1 MAVLKIH
8 VIRQR
13 LDKRVAYVQNTE
25 KTACSGFHS
34 LHGIKDTLT
43 SAFNCS
49 CEVAYT
55 QMLETKRHFKKTD
68 KVQGFHFIQSFKPG
82 EVTPEQAHQLG
93 CEFIKRCFANDYEVV
108 IGTHTDR
115 AHIHNHII
123 VNSVSF
129 VDGHKYQSTPAT
141 FYELRGISDEI
152 CKAHGLSVIQNPSV
166 KAGKHYAEWRAEK
179 ENRPT
184 LRSMIRE
191 DIDVILAQARTM
203 DDFWNMLRGRGYEIR
218 INEKRKYV
226 TIRHPNGERFIRLKS
241 LGEDYTP
248 RQLAVRIAA
257 QRGNIVNNLERVK
270 QQRQQL
276 HQRKKYQVRPHTRA
290 PKQRKKLKGFRA
302 LYWRYLYMLGKVKKR
317 KAPRKVRG
325 EIMSEL
331 KKLDRYTKQYYFL
344 RDHQLSTRNDVALYA
359 DAVADEIDILTD
371 RRARLYADR
380 CRPETDHAAL
390 QTETKQ
396 LTAELRRLR
405 KEQRLCNVIQNTA
418 PAIKARL
425 DAATAEQKR
434 IEVRIGGD
442 QYEPGK
448 YSSRPGFTHG
458 TDGNGM
464 RGQVSGNWRGEYRST
479 AGSPASQREADRG
492 KDRY

>member
-1 MAVLKIH
+1 M
-8 VIRQR
+8 
-13 LDKRVAYVQNTE
+13 
-25 KTACSGFHS
+25 
-34 LHGIKDTLT
+34 
-43 SAFNCS
+43 
-49 CEVAYT
+49 
-55 QMLETKRHFKKTD
+55 
-68 KVQGFHFIQSFKPG
+68 
-82 EVTPEQAHQLG
+82 
-93 CEFIKRCFANDYEVV
+93 
-108 IGTHTDR
+108 
-115 AHIHNHII
+115 
-123 VNSVSF
+123 SF

-166 KAGKHYAEWRAEK
+166 KAGKHYAEWRVEK

-203 DDFWNMLRGRGYEIR
+203 DDFWDMLRGRGYEIR
-218 INEKRKYV
+218 LNEKRKYV

-248 RQLAVRIAA
+248 RQLAARIAA
-257 QRGNIVNNLERVK
+257 QRGHVVQNIQRIQM
-270 QQRQQL
+270 QQQKL
-276 HQRKKYQVRPHTRA
+276 GQRKKYYPMPHTAA
-290 PKQRKKLKGFRA
+290 PQKRKKLHGFRA

-331 KKLDRYTKQYYFL
+331 KKLDLYTKQYYFL

-448 YSSRPGFTHG
+448 YSSRPDFTHG

-464 RGQVSGNWRGEYRST
+464 RDQDGIKRSGEYRST

>member
-1 MAVLKIH
+1 M
-8 VIRQR
+8 
-13 LDKRVAYVQNTE
+13 
-25 KTACSGFHS
+25 
-34 LHGIKDTLT
+34 
-43 SAFNCS
+43 
-49 CEVAYT
+49 
-55 QMLETKRHFKKTD
+55 
-68 KVQGFHFIQSFKPG
+68 
-82 EVTPEQAHQLG
+82 
-93 CEFIKRCFANDYEVV
+93 
-108 IGTHTDR
+108 
-115 AHIHNHII
+115 
-123 VNSVSF
+123 SF

-191 DIDVILAQARTM
+191 DIDVILAQSRTM
-203 DDFWNMLRGRGYEIR
+203 DDFWDMLRGRGYEIR

-248 RQLAVRIAA
+248 RQLAARIAA
-257 QRGNIVNNLERVK
+257 QRGNVVRNIEQLRM
-270 QQRQQL
+270 QQQKL
-276 HQRKKYQVRPHTRA
+276 GQRKKYYPMPHTAA
-290 PKQRKKLKGFRA
+290 PKKRKKLHGFRA

-380 CRPETDHAAL
+380 CRPETDHVAL

-405 KEQRLCNVIQNTA
+405 QEQRLCAAIQNTA
-418 PAIKARL
+418 PAIKMRL

>member
-13 LDKRVAYVQNTE
+13 LDTRVAYVQNTQ

-34 LHGIKDTLT
+34 LYGIKDTLT

-93 CEFIKRCFANDYEVV
+93 CEFIERCFANDYEVV

-129 VDGHKYQSTPAT
+129 VDGHKYQSTPAS

-203 DDFWNMLRGRGYEIR
+203 DDFWDMLRGRGYEIR
-218 INEKRKYV
+218 LNEKRKYV

-241 LGEDYTP
+241 LGENYTP
-248 RQLAVRIAA
+248 RQLAARIAA
-257 QRGNIVNNLERVK
+257 QRGNVVRNIEQIRM
-270 QQRQQL
+270 QQKKL
-276 HQRKKYQVRPHTRA
+276 GQRKKYYIIPHTAA
-290 PKQRKKLKGFRA
+290 PKGRKKLHGFRA
-302 LYWRYLYMLGKVKKR
+302 LYWRYLYMLGKVQKR

-359 DAVADEIDILTD
+359 DAVADEIDIL
-371 RRARLYADR
+371 
-380 CRPETDHAAL
+380 
-390 QTETKQ
+390 K
-396 LTAELRRLR
+396 
-405 KEQRLCNVIQNTA
+405 K
-418 PAIKARL
+418 
-425 DAATAEQKR
+425 
-434 IEVRIGGD
+434 
-442 QYEPGK
+442 
-448 YSSRPGFTHG
+448 
-458 TDGNGM
+458 
-464 RGQVSGNWRGEYRST
+464 
-479 AGSPASQREADRG
+479 
-492 KDRY
+492 